1 MKNFDFEL
9 EPGKELKEKKFK
21 KNNPEISVITPYYN
35 GKKYIEQTV
44 KSVLNQTYPYFE
56 MLIIDDGST
65 DEESLKKLEEIEKL
79 DERITVIHK
88 QNEGLS
94 ATRDYGASKASKNTK
109 YFMFIDDDDLV
120 EPTFLECAYW
130 TLETNKDASWAY
142 SDSLGFDGQKY
153 TWNKWF
159 DSEKMK
165 KINDLVVLALIR
177 KEAYFEV
184 NGYELREKAVNED
197 WNFWLKLIAKG
208 RYPVHMSFYGEWYRR
223 KEQGELARATQ
234 NRKRAL
240 EIINNTSKTV
250 KKRVTAIQYPKKDY
264 KYELLDEKKSE
275 ILVPEKNNNGK
286 INILM
291 IFPWMVTGGADKF
304 NLELVKRLNKDEF
317 NIVIILTEPNVNN
330 LRQEFEQYSTVYDLT
345 SFLNQE
351 NWLSFVNYIM
361 EKEQINLIFNT
372 NSTFGYSILP
382 YLKAK
387 NPTIPILDYVH
398 MEEWYYKNGGY
409 ARNAAMFESVI
420 DKTLVCNKKTK
431 KVLINHFGKKSEE
444 VQTVYIGVDESK
456 YDPEKYNKKE
466 LLEKYNLKENKRKI
480 ISYICRIT
488 EQKRPYLL
496 LEIIKKVTEKRN
508 DCLFLIVGDGNL
520 LTGIQDEV
528 KKHNLT
534 EYVRFLGNIPETEEI
549 YKISDITIN
558 CSIKEGLAL
567 TSYESLAMGVPVISS
582 DVGGQA
588 ELINNEVGKVVP
600 CLQDETEIYDF
611 KYKDE
616 EILNYVNAIDQ
627 ILENL
632 DTYKNKC
639 RNRILQ
645 QFTLGKMVVNMSN
658 IFKEHSKNPNINKV
672 ENGIGLSKNINI
684 TKELIVSY
692 LVNEEAKYKYLCEEY
707 ERKVYGS
714 ICSGEYSGRL
724 AVLKERLWKNPFWRL
739 FIKTPIWKVLRKIAR
754 KILK

>member
-398 MEEWYYKNGGY
+398 MEE
-409 ARNAAMFESVI
+409 
-420 DKTLVCNKKTK
+420 
-431 KVLINHFGKKSEE
+431 
-444 VQTVYIGVDESK
+444 
-456 YDPEKYNKKE
+456 
-466 LLEKYNLKENKRKI
+466 
-480 ISYICRIT
+480 
-488 EQKRPYLL
+488 
-496 LEIIKKVTEKRN
+496 
-508 DCLFLIVGDGNL
+508 
-520 LTGIQDEV
+520 
-528 KKHNLT
+528 
-534 EYVRFLGNIPETEEI
+534 
-549 YKISDITIN
+549 
-558 CSIKEGLAL
+558 
-567 TSYESLAMGVPVISS
+567 
-582 DVGGQA
+582 
-588 ELINNEVGKVVP
+588 
-600 CLQDETEIYDF
+600 
-611 KYKDE
+611 
-616 EILNYVNAIDQ
+616 
-627 ILENL
+627 
-632 DTYKNKC
+632 
-639 RNRILQ
+639 
-645 QFTLGKMVVNMSN
+645 
-658 IFKEHSKNPNINKV
+658 
-672 ENGIGLSKNINI
+672 
-684 TKELIVSY
+684 
-692 LVNEEAKYKYLCEEY
+692 
-707 ERKVYGS
+707 
-714 ICSGEYSGRL
+714 
-724 AVLKERLWKNPFWRL
+724 
-739 FIKTPIWKVLRKIAR
+739 
-754 KILK
+754 